1 VVRSSTGDRVLRNW
15 RPIVG
20 LVLGLTSFT
29 LLSIANP
36 TFAQLRDSSNAALL
50 DAGTPSGGL
59 DASPAPDAG
68 AASSLNAVPA
78 PDSGAASMP
87 GAPRR
92 PSTESSDPVFTSRS
106 STTVGP
112 PAPDQRL
119 PPPPEVAPRS
129 DKGFESVTTLDF
141 EAGSNPLHPLAPLM
155 FGAGLGFRALSD
167 PANPIVPS
175 ARFVMLALTF
185 VDAVDDYTKHRN
197 QASLWGAV
205 PLLADLDVYGR
216 LGRTFRLGIST
227 RAGVYF
233 APRLY
238 PLFALGIGV
247 AADIGNHRFELMT
260 RIQPLPTMVSTT
272 GVSREEIWARS
283 QWIIVPTLRISVP
296 IGK

>member
-1 VVRSSTGDRVLRNW
+1 MVRSPSGDRVLRNW
-15 RPIVG
+15 YPIVG

-29 LLSIANP
+29 LVGIANP
-36 TFAQLRDSSNAALL
+36 TFAQLRDSSNEALF
-50 DAGTPSGGL
+50 DAGTHSGGF
-59 DASPAPDAG
+59 DGSMASDAG
-68 AASSLNAVPA
+68 AASSLNAAPA
-78 PDSGAASMP
+78 PDSGAASKP

-92 PSTESSDPVFTSRS
+92 PSTEPSDPVFATRS

-119 PPPPEVAPRS
+119 PPPEVAPRS
-129 DKGFESVTTLDF
+129 DQGFDSVMTWDF
-141 EAGSNPLHPLAPLM
+141 EAGMNPLHPQAPLM
-155 FGAGLGFRALSD
+155 FGTGLGFRALSD

-185 VDAVDDYTKHRN
+185 VDAVDDYTKTRN
-197 QASLWGAV
+197 QAALWGAV

-216 LGRTFRLGIST
+216 LGQTFRLGIST
-227 RAGVYF
+227 RAGLYF

-247 AADIGNHRFELMT
+247 AADIGSHRFELMT